1 MWVAVSPCILCAIAT
16 IHRGHRYLSRKM
28 KQGLSDEKSQE
39 SEGPTT
45 PMSTPV
51 DTPTAEFPLAFQ
63 LVLPRKANDE
73 RSVEEE
79 LRVKEKGTLES

>member
-1 MWVAVSPCILCAIAT
+1 MLCAIAT
-16 IHRGHRYLSRKM
+16 IHRGHRYFGRKM
-28 KQGLSDEKSQE
+28 KQGPSDEKTQE
-39 SEGPTT
+39 AEGPTT

-63 LVLPRKANDE
+63 LVLPRKANGD

-79 LRVKEKGTLES
+79 LRVEEKGRVES